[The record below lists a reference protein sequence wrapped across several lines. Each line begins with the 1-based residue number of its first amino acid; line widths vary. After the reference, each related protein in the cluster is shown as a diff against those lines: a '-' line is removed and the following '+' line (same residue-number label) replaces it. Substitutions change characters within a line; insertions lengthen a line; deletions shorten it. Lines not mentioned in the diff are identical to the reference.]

1 MGAQSTPDSR
11 SGLGLGMFM
20 MPLHPPTRSFGDT
33 LRENAEKV
41 LLADQLGFD
50 EMWVGE
56 HYSASTEPIPAPMMF
71 MAALLERTR
80 RIKFAT
86 GVVNLPNHHP
96 AIVAGEAAQ
105 FDHMSEGRFIFG
117 IGPGGLASDF
127 ELFGNTDGDARG
139 RRMME
144 SIDMIQKIWASEPP
158 YRIEGEF
165 WNVTIEDAV
174 IPELGVGYMR
184 KPFQQPH
191 PPIAMSAMSPFSGSV
206 KTAAMKGWSPVSANF
221 IPTYSVASHWKKYCE
236 GCEEAGREPTGSDW
250 RVVRNIVIGESD
262 ADAEASAFSETGSNH
277 YYFSYLAEVL
287 RRADYMVAIKPD
299 PNVPDDEVTTEAMMR
314 DMVIHGSADTVL
326 DKLIAFREE
335 VGPFGT
341 LMMAAMDW
349 SGPNREAEQ
358 RSMRLLAEKVM
369 PRLRQHVGSLR

>member
-1 MGAQSTPDSR
+1 MTPIGGA
-11 SGLGLGMFM
+11 
-20 MPLHPPTRSFGDT
+20 
-33 LRENAEKV
+33 E
-41 LLADQLGFD
+41 LA
-50 EMWVGE
+50 
-56 HYSASTEPIPAPMMF
+56 
-71 MAALLERTR
+71 
-80 RIKFAT
+80 
-86 GVVNLPNHHP
+86 
-96 AIVAGEAAQ
+96 VAGEAAQ
-105 FDHMSEGRFIFG
+105 FDHMSAGRFIFG

-127 ELFGNTDGDARG
+127 ELFGNTDGDVRG

-144 SIDMIQKIWASEPP
+144 CIDMIQKIWASEPP

-184 KPFQQPH
+184 QPFQKPH
-191 PPIAMSAMSPFSGSV
+191 PPIAVSAMSPFSGSV

-221 IPTYSVASHWKKYCE
+221 IPTYSVASHWQKYRE
-236 GCEEAGREPTGSDW
+236 GCEEAGREPTGNDW
-250 RVVRNIVIGESD
+250 RVARNIVVGESD
-262 ADAEASAFSETGSNH
+262 AEAEASAFSETGSNH

-299 PNVPDDEVTTEAMMR
+299 PKVPDDQVTTEAMMR
-314 DMVIHGSADTVL
+314 DMVIHGSAGTVL
-326 DKLIAFREE
+326 DKLVAFREE

-349 SGPNREAEQ
+349 SGANRESEQ
-358 RSMRLLAEKVM
+358 RSMRLLAEEVM